1 MILNYKI
8 SKSIILKGLTLIL
21 PLVVVNAIA
30 SPIFAQIN
38 PTNPPPPNPNSS
50 GRTLTV
56 RSDIQEA
63 DSRTGVV
70 TARGNVQINYPARNI
85 QATAAQAQF
94 FSRERRI
101 VLSGDVFI
109 LQDGNTIRGETVTY
123 LIDEGRFIALPQ
135 SQGQVESIY
144 VVPAGQGADTES
156 AVTAPFNPKPAFK
169 TPISP

>member
-1 MILNYKI
+1 MILNNKI
-8 SKSIILKGLTLIL
+8 SKSLLLKGLFLIL
-21 PLVVVNAIA
+21 PLTISNSITY
-30 SPIFAQIN
+30 STSAQIN
-38 PTNPPPPNPNSS
+38 PNQPPRNQNSS
-50 GRTLTV
+50 GRSLTV

-70 TARGNVQINYPARNI
+70 TARGNVQINYPARKI
-85 QATAAQAQF
+85 QATAAQAQY

-123 LIDEGRFIALPQ
+123 LIDEGRFIVLPQ
-135 SQGQVESIY
+135 SQGQVESVY
-144 VVPAGQGADTES
+144 VVPAGQGADIEGT
-156 AVTAPFNPKPAFK
+156 VTAPFNPKPAFK